1 MRVRLLVT
9 FLLGIFAGACG
20 HPATLE
26 ECELI
31 VGRIAELEMSKQK
44 PAATDAALVEEV
56 ARTKRAMR
64 DETLQSCVGRR
75 ITARALDCVKDAD
88 SSDQIIHQCLN

>member
-1 MRVRLLVT
+1 
-9 FLLGIFAGACG
+9 
-20 HPATLE
+20 
-26 ECELI
+26 
-31 VGRIAELEMSKQK
+31 
-44 PAATDAALVEEV
+44 
-56 ARTKRAMR
+56 MR